1 MHAQALIFNLLC
13 RIPVSGLLFAADN
26 LSTQDERLRPCGCRT
41 DLRGRVEGWEG
52 GDKKGERGFETVSVR
67 APRQNALSVRDRGQR
82 QRHTS
87 VRRSHSGRRPAGVHP
102 AAAAAADNKASVSSE
117 RRHSNVDGA
126 QRDLSILRAATFHR
140 QAFQTQQGG
149 RRDEAA

>member
-1 MHAQALIFNLLC
+1 MFLGSSLRQIIFQHRTKGC
-13 RIPVSGLLFAADN
+13 GLVVAG
-26 LSTQDERLRPCGCRT
+26 PICGEG
-41 DLRGRVEGWEG
+41 RGLG
-52 GDKKGERGFETVSVR
+52 GRGKKGERGFETVLVR
-67 APRQNALSVRDRGQR
+67 ASRQNGLSVRDRGQR

-102 AAAAAADNKASVSSE
+102 AAAAATDNKASVSTE

-140 QAFQTQQGG
+140 QAFETQQGG